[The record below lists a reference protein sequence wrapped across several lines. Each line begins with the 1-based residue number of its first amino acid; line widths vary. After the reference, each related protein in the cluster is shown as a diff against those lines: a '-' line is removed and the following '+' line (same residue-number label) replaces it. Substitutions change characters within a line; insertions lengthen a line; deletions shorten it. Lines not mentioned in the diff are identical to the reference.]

1 MSVPALV
8 NSNSNWPSWIP
19 GSDILDDWTIPTG
32 GNHTSIIENILINPD
47 EGDAN
52 DTKLYS
58 QLLFNQ
64 FNGDLDEILK
74 EAENLSIQIN
84 PTDGNITALDTFKN
98 NFNNLI
104 SSNYDSGTDIGD
116 LLDGIETERITV
128 HLEQLSDPIT

>member
-1 MSVPALV
+1 MNTKVSQSRSEVPWYLAPV
-8 NSNSNWPSWIP
+8 VYCMH
-19 GSDILDDWTIPTG
+19 LD
-32 GNHTSIIENILINPD
+32 
-47 EGDAN
+47 
-52 DTKLYS
+52 
-58 QLLFNQ
+58 LLFNQ

-128 HLEQLSDPIT
+128 HLEQLSDPITWLEINNVIFL